1 MRELDGE
8 DVSKGNGE
16 GVKDGD
22 GEDMTGRE
30 GTGVARI
37 GDEVSVVRG
46 ESVVVGKTVV
56 GGACN

>member
-1 MRELDGE
+1 MREGDEE
-8 DVSKGNGE
+8 DVSKVNGE

-56 GGACN
+56 GGACD